1 MTTAA
6 APASSIRPFVPR
18 RWLENGHAMTVFAW
32 ARKRNYPELPTPEA
46 RIVRVTPDSQ
56 VLAHC
61 FWQPSRTGKPT
72 LVALHGLEGSSDAHY
87 MRGLAH
93 EAWMRG
99 WNAVLLN
106 QRNCGGTEHLTPGL
120 YHSGLTHDPR
130 TVIATLAAEENVGP
144 FGVVGYSLGGNLALK
159 LGGELPDFP
168 DLPVRAV
175 VAISPTMEL
184 DVCVHAIERR
194 TNIPYH
200 FNFVRNLKARMRRKV
215 AAWPGSF
222 DLSPLGKLWT
232 IRQFDE
238 IYTAPYHGFNS
249 ALDYY
254 TRASSMRVVTR
265 IRVPALILTAADD
278 PFVPAPQFNDPA
290 IRSNPNVVAHVERHG
305 GHCGFVET
313 RNGETAY
320 WAETTAVQFLAD
332 AIEPGAY

>member
-6 APASSIRPFVPR
+6 LSLSITPRPFVPR

-32 ARKRNYPELPTPEA
+32 ARTRVFPELPAPDA
-46 RIVRVTPDSQ
+46 RLIRVTPDTQ

-61 FWQPSRTGKPT
+61 FWQPSRAGRPT
-72 LVALHGLEGSSDAHY
+72 LLALHGLEGSSDAHY

-93 EAWMRG
+93 QAWLRG

-130 TVIATLAAEENVGP
+130 TVIRTLTAEEHLGP
-144 FGVVGYSLGGNLALK
+144 FGVVGYSLGGNLTLRLA
-159 LGGELPDFP
+159 GELPDFP

-175 VAISPTMEL
+175 VAVSPTMEL

-194 TNIPYH
+194 VNIPYH
-200 FNFVRNLKARMRRKV
+200 YNFVRNLKGRMRRKV

-222 DLSPLGKLWT
+222 DLTKLRGLWT

-238 IYTAPYHGFNS
+238 IYTAPYHGFKN

-254 TRASSMRVVTR
+254 TRASAMRVADR
-265 IRVPALILTAADD
+265 IPVPALILTAADD
-278 PFVPAPQFNDPA
+278 PFVPASQFSDPA
-290 IRSNPNVVAHVERHG
+290 IQHNPRIVAHVERHG

-313 RNGETAY
+313 FEGETQY
-320 WAETTAVQFLAD
+320 WAESTAVEFLAAALED
-332 AIEPGAY
+332 